1 MASRRIGYYTL
12 PLSQN
17 DNGHT
22 VEEVLFSI
30 LAYIDRLANTDR
42 KQDMGDERFCFLFS
56 KNNDLQTHMSQVIY
70 KSARHSYRAPLI
82 HRDTLNERDNPKLM
96 EEGELYRTH
105 MVIKQGK
112 ETWGQVP
119 VSECLRDKI

>member
-12 PLSQN
+12 SLSQN

-42 KQDMGDERFCFLFS
+42 KQDMGDERFCF
-56 KNNDLQTHMSQVIY
+56 
-70 KSARHSYRAPLI
+70 
-82 HRDTLNERDNPKLM
+82 
-96 EEGELYRTH
+96 
-105 MVIKQGK
+105 
-112 ETWGQVP
+112 
-119 VSECLRDKI
+119 